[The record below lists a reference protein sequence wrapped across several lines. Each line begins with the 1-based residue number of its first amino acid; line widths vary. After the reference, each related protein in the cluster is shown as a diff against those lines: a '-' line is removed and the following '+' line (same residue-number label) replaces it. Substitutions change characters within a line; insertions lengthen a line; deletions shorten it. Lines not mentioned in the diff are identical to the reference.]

1 MTEPGPVE
9 PVVRPLPHPSI
20 SSESFWTSG
29 ADGRLRLAQ
38 CQACSQYHHP
48 PQPICPQCHSVEV
61 AMTPVSGR
69 ATVAGFTVN
78 HQQWLPRFPPP
89 YVVAVVAIAEDPST
103 RLTTN
108 IVGCEPDEVTI
119 GMAVRVAFEQHDDF
133 WIPLFEPDPEAAGP
147 DRSGAPAI

>member
-1 MTEPGPVE
+1 
-9 PVVRPLPHPSI
+9 
-20 SSESFWTSG
+20 
-29 ADGRLRLAQ
+29 
-38 CQACSQYHHP
+38 
-48 PQPICPQCHSVEV
+48 
-61 AMTPVSGR
+61 MTPVSGR